1 MPDGR
6 DIYYYGGDHNEW
18 PHDGNFCMDGLV
30 YPDRRPHTGLL
41 EFKNVYRP
49 ARVVKYDRESGM
61 LTLHNYMD
69 FVDLTEYAALG
80 FQVSCDGKD
89 LPCRTESH
97 DMGFDEILL
106 ENTDNRNQKALAM
119 WSDTPVGNK
128 ITVQECARYLTLQ
141 DKHFTYAFNKLT
153 GLFATMQYDGE
164 SLLDEE
170 MVFNI
175 WRAPTDNDRKLKLDW
190 LAARYDH
197 CMTNAY
203 HTEYTLLNAVFYTTN
218 NIAYS
223 ALPPLSPGTA
233 PGVSR
238 WVPIDSCSRSP
249 PALPSSPSH
258 CWRSPRWATLAK
270 PGALWLSFTL
280 LSV

>member
-1 MPDGR
+1 
-6 DIYYYGGDHNEW
+6 
-18 PHDGNFCMDGLV
+18 
-30 YPDRRPHTGLL
+30 
-41 EFKNVYRP
+41 
-49 ARVVKYDRESGM
+49 
-61 LTLHNYMD
+61 
-69 FVDLTEYAALG
+69 
-80 FQVSCDGKD
+80 
-89 LPCRTESH
+89 
-97 DMGFDEILL
+97 
-106 ENTDNRNQKALAM
+106 
-119 WSDTPVGNK
+119 
-128 ITVQECARYLTLQ
+128 
-141 DKHFTYAFNKLT
+141 
-153 GLFATMQYDGE
+153 MQYDGE

>member
-1 MPDGR
+1 MQEYLDNEPDKPYIMCEYSHCMGN
-6 DIYYYGGDHNEW
+6 GPGDLEDYFQFIQSH
-18 PHDGNFCMDGLV
+18 DGLV
-30 YPDRRPHTGLL
+30 GGFLWNGATTVFIKGKCPTAATSIITAATTMSGRMTAISAWTVWSTPTAARTGLL

-80 FQVSCDGKD
+80 FPVSCDGKD

-97 DMGFDEILL
+97 DMGFDENSAGEHGQPQPESLSYV
-106 ENTDNRNQKALAM
+106 ERHSRRQQNHR
-119 WSDTPVGNK
+119 SG
-128 ITVQECARYLTLQ
+128 ECARYLTLQ

-190 LAARYDH
+190 LG
-197 CMTNAY
+197 C
-203 HTEYTLLNAVFYTTN
+203 
-218 NIAYS
+218 
-223 ALPPLSPGTA
+223 PL
-233 PGVSR
+233 
-238 WVPIDSCSRSP
+238 
-249 PALPSSPSH
+249 
-258 CWRSPRWATLAK
+258 
-270 PGALWLSFTL
+270 
-280 LSV
+280 